1 MNTILY
7 LTMLISVGLIAI
19 VRAKAH
25 NAVKDASDADSS
37 CYYRK
42 QFAMIRLLIVFVTG
56 IILFVI
62 LANIEKVSGL
72 TIGLISGWSGTCFML
87 NFPAYA
93 IRPTQIRDKHFALY
107 LRGFS
112 RDNYSETT
120 EDLQKTDKSDSF
132 SEGRFIHLLRQY
144 LPVYAVGMTKELEAP
159 HGANR
164 VYLNDSDW
172 EQEVEA
178 LMCRATIIIILLNES
193 DSCIWEIR
201 QARKYK
207 DKIVYICDS
216 HDKLVKVR
224 QKLNELREGGIPI
237 GVKVD
242 TATFSDTKGTSK
254 TVQLSHTDK
263 EYSIFIHKLMNDK
276 FGLRRHIFS
285 DKSTKRI
292 ATVTGIILAPVLIG
306 YFMLLD
312 MHPFFKGIE
321 HPYVWLSIALGLFF
335 IGPYIIREFMYR
347 NKRNN
352 IMGKLIETS
361 QTNAL

>member
-1 MNTILY
+1 
-7 LTMLISVGLIAI
+7 MLICVGLIAL

-25 NAVKDASDADSS
+25 SAVKAAPDADSS

-42 QFAMIRLLIVFVTG
+42 QFAVIRLLIVFVTG

-62 LANIEKVSGL
+62 LANMEKVSGL
-72 TIGLISGWSGTCFML
+72 TIGLISGWSGTCVLL
-87 NFPAYA
+87 NFPVYA
-93 IRPTQIRDKHFALY
+93 IRPTQIKDKHFVLY

-120 EDLQKTDKSDSF
+120 EDLYKTDKSDSF
-132 SEGRFIHLLRQY
+132 SEGRFIHLLKQY
-144 LPVYAVGMTKELEAP
+144 LPVYAVGMTKELDAP

-178 LMCRATIIIILLNES
+178 LMSRATLIVILLNES

-201 QARKYK
+201 HARKYK
-207 DKIVYICDS
+207 DKIVYICDNQ
-216 HDKLVKVR
+216 DKLVNVR

-254 TVQLSHTDK
+254 TVQLSHTDR
-263 EYSIFIHKLMNDK
+263 EYSIIIHKLMDDK

-285 DKSTKRI
+285 NRSTKRI
-292 ATVTGIILAPVLIG
+292 ATITGIILALVLIG

-321 HPYVWLSIALGLFF
+321 HPYIWLSIALALFF
-335 IGPYIIREFMYR
+335 IGPYISREFIYRQRR
-347 NKRNN
+347 NKKMSGLLEN
-352 IMGKLIETS
+352 IPS
-361 QTNAL
+361 NAL

>member
-1 MNTILY
+1 MI
-7 LTMLISVGLIAI
+7 ISVGLIAL

-25 NAVKDASDADSS
+25 NAVKGAPDADSS

-42 QFAMIRLLIVFVTG
+42 QFAIIRLLIIFMTG
-56 IILFVI
+56 IIFFVI
-62 LANIEKVSGL
+62 LADMGKVSGL
-72 TIGLISGWSGTCFML
+72 TIGLISGWSGTCFLL

-93 IRPTQIRDKHFALY
+93 IRPTQIKDKHFVLY

-132 SEGRFIHLLRQY
+132 SEGRFIHLLKQY

-172 EQEVEA
+172 EQEVET
-178 LMCRATIIIILLNES
+178 LMNRATIIVILLNES

-207 DKIVYICDS
+207 DKIVYICDNQ
-216 HDKLVKVR
+216 DKLVNVR
-224 QKLNELREGGIPI
+224 QKLNALREGGIPI
-237 GVKVD
+237 GVKNN
-242 TATFSDTKGTSK
+242 TATYIDGKGSSVTI
-254 TVQLSHTDK
+254 QISHTDK
-263 EYSIFIHKLMNDK
+263 DYSKFIHSLMTDK
-276 FGLRRHIFS
+276 FGLKRRIFS
-285 DKSTKRI
+285 NKESKKI
-292 ATVTGIILAPVLIG
+292 ATLQGIILAPIMLG

-312 MHPFFKGIE
+312 MHPFFRSLE
-321 HPYVWLSIALGLFF
+321 HPYILLSIALAVFF
-335 IGPYIIREFMYR
+335 IGPYTIRELIYR
-347 NKRNN
+347 NKRT
-352 IMGKLIETS
+352 ILLI
-361 QTNAL
+361 NR

>member
-7 LTMLISVGLIAI
+7 LTMLISVGLIAL

-25 NAVKDASDADSS
+25 NAIKVAPDADSS

-42 QFAMIRLLIVFVTG
+42 QFAIIRLLIVFLTG
-56 IILFVI
+56 IIFVVI
-62 LANIEKVSGL
+62 LANMEKVSGL
-72 TIGLISGWSGTCFML
+72 TIGLISGWSGTCFLL

-93 IRPTQIRDKHFALY
+93 IRPTQIKDKHFVLY

-132 SEGRFIHLLRQY
+132 SEGRFIHLLKQY
-144 LPVYAVGMTKELEAP
+144 LPVYAVGMAKEFEAP

-178 LMCRATIIIILLNES
+178 LMSRATLIVILLNES

-201 QARKYK
+201 HARKYK
-207 DKIVYICDS
+207 DKIVYICDNQ
-216 HDKLVKVR
+216 DKLVNVR
-224 QKLNELREGGIPI
+224 QKLNVLRESGIPI

-242 TATFSDTKGTSK
+242 TATFSDTNGSAS
-254 TVQLSHTDK
+254 TVQISHTDK
-263 EYSIFIHKLMNDK
+263 EYSMFIHKLMKDK
-276 FGLRRHIFS
+276 FGLNRHIFS
-285 DKSTKRI
+285 NRGIKKI

-352 IMGKLIETS
+352 IMGKLLETS
-361 QTNAL
+361 RINNV